1 MKFRLSILL
10 LFFAINGCQIGPRI
24 DEFEQA
30 RRPEG
35 VTTTIKLHHG
45 FAEVGELTGELLEVQ
60 ENGLL
65 LNARKIRKG
74 GVVERQLVFVAYR
87 AMIDLEL
94 DELGLRMLSEGDP
107 KENRLRHQERLRL
120 LSRFPQGLSTPL
132 LEQLLA
138 AEGQTS
144 LYVIGSE

>member
-10 LFFAINGCQIGPRI
+10 LFLTINGCQVGPRI
-24 DEFEQA
+24 EEFEQS

-45 FAEVGELTGELLEVQ
+45 FAEGGELRGELLEVR
-60 ENGLL
+60 EHGLL
-65 LNARKIRKG
+65 LNARTIQEG
-74 GVVERQLVFVAYR
+74 GVVERRVVFVAYT

-94 DELGLRMLSEGDP
+94 DELGLRMLSEGDT
-107 KENRLRHQERLRL
+107 KTRRVRHQEKLRL

-132 LEQLLA
+132 LGQLLA
-138 AEGQTS
+138 AEGQNS